1 MIWILPCVLAKTII
15 KDVSLAEPA
24 YLGRFGGS
32 SVQYT
37 FSSQISK
44 DYKEINLSQ
53 ASLQLFVT
61 VEKKKYDCNYIEKL
75 FLKQNVYVPEY
86 GSWSH
91 DQSNTF
97 SLNNLGYFYLS
108 DCKKVLSPASIV
120 SVKLEIEDSING
132 HLSSE
137 SSGLLV
143 SCVLFGLFLIFLIL
157 LLIRAFYQEK
167 HDEAPLFIIFGLCMA
182 YLLSILF
189 NCMFIWIFLKDGTS
203 YKLFLCFSRI
213 FGVFA
218 DVSTIGIVLLI
229 AFGKFNPKMFLIEE
243 NEFFV
248 YLAMIF
254 IEYFL
259 SFIGII
265 RTEPMQ
271 TFEMYSNIEGIILVG
286 LRGFYCSLIYRY
298 QRFLNP
304 GQAQTQ
310 GIFWIRIVGSVFIL
324 LPGIL
329 LAVYLQSSLFY
340 IDCIMNLI
348 QSLVVCAALF
358 CLFIHFG
365 NSSMVF
371 ILPMKSHK
379 F

>member
-61 VEKKKYDCNYIEKL
+61 VEKKKYDCNDIEKL

-120 SVKLEIEDSING
+120 SVKLEIQDSING

-137 SSGLLV
+137 SSG
-143 SCVLFGLFLIFLIL
+143 IN
-157 LLIRAFYQEK
+157 
-167 HDEAPLFIIFGLCMA
+167 D
-182 YLLSILF
+182 
-189 NCMFIWIFLKDGTS
+189 
-203 YKLFLCFSRI
+203 FS
-213 FGVFA
+213 
-218 DVSTIGIVLLI
+218 
-229 AFGKFNPKMFLIEE
+229 
-243 NEFFV
+243 
-248 YLAMIF
+248 
-254 IEYFL
+254 
-259 SFIGII
+259 
-265 RTEPMQ
+265 
-271 TFEMYSNIEGIILVG
+271 
-286 LRGFYCSLIYRY
+286 
-298 QRFLNP
+298 
-304 GQAQTQ
+304 
-310 GIFWIRIVGSVFIL
+310 
-324 LPGIL
+324 
-329 LAVYLQSSLFY
+329 
-340 IDCIMNLI
+340 
-348 QSLVVCAALF
+348 
-358 CLFIHFG
+358 
-365 NSSMVF
+365 
-371 ILPMKSHK
+371 
-379 F
+379 